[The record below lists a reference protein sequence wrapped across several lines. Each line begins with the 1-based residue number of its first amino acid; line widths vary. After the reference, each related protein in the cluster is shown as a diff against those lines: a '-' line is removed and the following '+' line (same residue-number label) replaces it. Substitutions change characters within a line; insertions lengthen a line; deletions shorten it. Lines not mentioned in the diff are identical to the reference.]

1 MKGKKII
8 VGISGG
14 IAAYK
19 TAELVRLLV
28 KAEVDT
34 RVAMTLNATKFVT
47 PLTFEALSGNKVV
60 WDMFGQEGTVMDHIT
75 WSQEADLIII
85 APATANFIAKM
96 AHGIGDDFLSTMIL
110 ATTAK
115 IMVCPSMNSQMFMKP
130 VVKDNLGLLKKR
142 GITVMEPGEGQLACH
157 SEGPGRLPEP
167 EEIVE
172 QARILLS
179 RQDFSGLS
187 VLVTAGPT
195 VESIDTVRYITN
207 RSTGKMGYA
216 LARAARRRGASVTI
230 VSGPT
235 TLMPPYGVKFCGVKT
250 AEEMRKAVFENR
262 ADSDVIIKAAAVS
275 DYRPRHSLQHKI
287 KKGEDSIS
295 LDLVKTPD
303 ILAQLGDT
311 KKESPCILVGFAAET
326 ENLLANAEEKLRA
339 KNLDMIVANDV
350 SRDDAGFE
358 TDTNVVKMIY
368 GDGHAE
374 DLPLMTKDEVA
385 DLVLDKVKELLEGS
399 LESRRGS

>member
-19 TAELVRLLV
+19 ASELVRLLV

-60 WDMFGQEGTVMDHIT
+60 WDMFGQEGGVMDHIT

-96 AHGIGDDFLSTMIL
+96 AHGIGDDFLSTMII

-142 GITVMEPGEGQLACH
+142 GITIMEPGEGQLACH
-157 SEGPGRLPEP
+157 AEGPGRLPEP

-311 KKESPCILVGFAAET
+311 KKEAPCILVGFAAET

-368 GDGHAE
+368 GDGHVE

-385 DLVLDKVKELLEGS
+385 DMVLDRVKELLEGS